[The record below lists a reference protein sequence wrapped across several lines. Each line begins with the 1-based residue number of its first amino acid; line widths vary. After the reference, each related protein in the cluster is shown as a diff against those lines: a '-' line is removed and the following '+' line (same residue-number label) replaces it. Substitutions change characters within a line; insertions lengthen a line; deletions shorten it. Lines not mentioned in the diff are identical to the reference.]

1 MNPSAK
7 GLRYVC
13 VLVGVLLLA
22 FAAGY
27 VLQAPWATSM
37 WPWPDGRLS
46 YIFVGSIQAAIAA
59 SVIWIGLSEEW
70 GALAA
75 GAVNMLVMAGGM
87 ALFLFR
93 LAARGDG
100 GYLWI
105 YAAWCAAFALLNVG
119 ILLWSRKYAIR
130 DPRPTPR
137 LVRISFVCFA
147 AVLLGVGGMLLAR
160 VPNVFP
166 WPLNPDSSVMFGWIY
181 IGAACYFLYAVVY
194 PRWHNARAQLWGFLA
209 YDVVLIPPFLAH
221 FAEVKPEHSL
231 SLTVYVAVLVYSA
244 TLAVYY
250 LFLNES
256 TRASTVGEGVV

>member
-1 MNPSAK
+1 MSPSANV
-7 GLRYVC
+7 LRYVC

-22 FAAGY
+22 FAAAY
-27 VLQAPWATSM
+27 VFQVPWATGT
-37 WPWPDGRLS
+37 WPWTDGRLS
-46 YIFVGSIQAAIAA
+46 YIFLGSIQAAIAA
-59 SVIWIGLSEEW
+59 SLIWIGLSGEW

-75 GAVNMLVMAGGM
+75 GALNMLVMAGGM
-87 ALFLFR
+87 AVFLFG
-93 LAARGDG
+93 LAAQGDG

-105 YAAWCAAFALLNVG
+105 YAGWCAVFALLNVG
-119 ILLWSRKYAIR
+119 LLLWSWRYAIR

-137 LVRISFVCFA
+137 LVRLSFVGFA
-147 AVLLGVGGMLLAR
+147 AVLLVVGGMLLAR

-209 YDVVLIPPFLAH
+209 YDVVLLPPFLAH

-231 SLTVYVAVLVYSA
+231 SLTIYVAVLVYSA
-244 TLAVYY
+244 ALAIYY
-250 LFLNES
+250 LFLNS
-256 TRASTVGEGVV
+256 ATRAPTVGEGVI